1 MPYCLLRSV
10 ACWDRESV
18 GIGKAVR
25 TEKPVRK
32 ALPANKVV
40 HYHYWPPTTI
50 VIALFWLVVGGGL
63 FFGGEKPNGQQIPAV
78 SSPLVSSGGA
88 AHMAQSPSLY
98 APAAS
103 ALLEPSIPVGS
114 FLDNDLDNDGNLDSM
129 PDPPAASVTPVRRN
143 ILGVL
148 DNDTDHDGHVDGM
161 TDPLVIVMSTVP
173 LLVPLLGSGI
183 LLPLYG
189 PPMAG
194 SDYRLALERPG

>member
-1 MPYCLLRSV
+1 MPYCLLRRV

-18 GIGKAVR
+18 GIGKAAR

-78 SSPLVSSGGA
+78 SSPLVSSGT
-88 AHMAQSPSLY
+88 AHIAQSPSLY
-98 APAAS
+98 TSAAS
-103 ALLEPSIPVGS
+103 AILEPSMPVGS
-114 FLDNDLDNDGNLDSM
+114 FLDNDLDNDGNLDGM
-129 PDPPAASVTPVRRN
+129 DDPPAASVTPFRN
-143 ILGVL
+143 VLGGL
-148 DNDTDHDGHVDGM
+148 DNDADHDGNVDG
-161 TDPLVIVMSTVP
+161 TADPLAIVMSTV
-173 LLVPLLGSGI
+173 LLLMPLLGSGI
-183 LLPLYG
+183 LLPLYE

-194 SDYRLALERPG
+194 SDYRSPLKRPG